1 LLDPSGFQVF
11 AIVTA
16 WNKMAMRE
24 RLDRLAYRADE
35 LKIPKPLR
43 PWFAEPFGAR
53 HLVRNP
59 IHFQEH

>member
-1 LLDPSGFQVF
+1 
-11 AIVTA
+11 
-16 WNKMAMRE
+16 MAMRE